1 MGLVIVNDLNIFKKG
16 VVGNVRLHQEDC
28 HDIKVMTPNGD
39 VYVVCDGMGG
49 HVGGAKA
56 SSLAVNSII
65 SYLNEKKYENPIE
78 ALNGA
83 LQFANMQILGFAQM
97 NPEFRGMGTTA
108 CVLLVQGNEAW
119 IAHVGDSRIYLY
131 LGKERQLHRLTKD
144 HSYVQALV
152 DAGEITDDEM
162 ETHPN
167 KNRILKALGIQ
178 ESLTPSFNPNNQPI
192 LPKNGDVFLICTD
205 GLTGMISDKTIQD
218 ILSTQTSLENKG
230 ELLISRAMEG
240 EITQPGGQDNCTIEL
255 IQISNSPWK
264 KSCFISF
271 NPYKNKQTSS
281 IRKTPSRRLMHCIY
295 VVLVII
301 VTLIISSVTW
311 RMIEVSN
318 INRKNELINEY
329 KNLKNEESRLIDE
342 RNKNEEIK
350 KKQLEKNDVD
360 LAKSVK
366 ELALSESA
374 LENNRK
380 KQEEIKLEL
389 VENGIKPDTIS
400 ISQSK

>member
-1 MGLVIVNDLNIFKKG
+1 
-16 VVGNVRLHQEDC
+16 
-28 HDIKVMTPNGD
+28 MTPNGD

>member
-1 MGLVIVNDLNIFKKG
+1 MGLVVVNDLNIFKKG
-16 VVGNVRLHQEDC
+16 VIGNVRLHQEDC

-205 GLTGMISDKTIQD
+205 GLTGMISDKTIQG

-264 KSCFISF
+264 KSCFISLS
-271 NPYKNKQTSS
+271 PYKNNQTSGIKQINS
-281 IRKTPSRRLMHCIY
+281 RKLKHYIY
-295 VVLVII
+295 FI
-301 VTLIISSVTW
+301 LIILVTIIISCVTW
-311 RMIEVSN
+311 RMIEISN

-329 KNLKNEESRLIDE
+329 KDLKKEENLLIDE
-342 RNKNEEIK
+342 INAKEEIK
-350 KKQLEKNDVD
+350 NIQINRNDDPDESIKELSRNKEALRKNKFKLDEV
-360 LAKSVK
+360 KK
-366 ELALSESA
+366 ELAE
-374 LENNRK
+374 K
-380 KQEEIKLEL
+380 
-389 VENGIKPDTIS
+389 GISPDTIS

>member
-144 HSYVQALV
+144 HL
-152 DAGEITDDEM
+152 
-162 ETHPN
+162 
-167 KNRILKALGIQ
+167 LK
-178 ESLTPSFNPNNQPI
+178 
-192 LPKNGDVFLICTD
+192 
-205 GLTGMISDKTIQD
+205 
-218 ILSTQTSLENKG
+218 
-230 ELLISRAMEG
+230 
-240 EITQPGGQDNCTIEL
+240 
-255 IQISNSPWK
+255 
-264 KSCFISF
+264 
-271 NPYKNKQTSS
+271 
-281 IRKTPSRRLMHCIY
+281 
-295 VVLVII
+295 
-301 VTLIISSVTW
+301 
-311 RMIEVSN
+311 
-318 INRKNELINEY
+318 
-329 KNLKNEESRLIDE
+329 
-342 RNKNEEIK
+342 IK
-350 KKQLEKNDVD
+350 C
-360 LAKSVK
+360 
-366 ELALSESA
+366 
-374 LENNRK
+374 
-380 KQEEIKLEL
+380 
-389 VENGIKPDTIS
+389 
-400 ISQSK
+400 